1 MTASSYRQGL
11 FVLVTVFVF
20 ANNASAQSAEVVVGG
35 AIGPLQAC
43 VRTVSPTGPPGAQA
57 AHAILVFPQ
66 AGGQVTVSEVHGGA
80 ASPAAIRCVRQE
92 LGRVVSPPYSG
103 NVMRMECRI
112 PLVAGP
118 TLTCGAPGTVPTHPG
133 SAPVAAPQ
141 PAPPRAAPPAGGVE
155 NTAPACRDNIDNDG
169 DGRSD
174 CQDQDCWD
182 FTFCAAARQPAP
194 APVAAP
200 RSPGPRGRP
209 GPAAL
214 PGRQHDRGINAAL
227 AQLESGRDPLEVY
240 REYELQI
247 GHTFFGGLRVMR
259 GDFTAELGSFGS
271 GYETLF
277 EGSENALATMRRY
290 RGVDVFGFV
299 FGMIGLSLLIAE
311 AGIAVADSELLMYDT
326 GIPGEEETHLTGAF
340 WGLLIP
346 GTLALIIGLLMDPIA
361 NTLLTRAVHRF
372 NEDLYAE
379 IRDRSQ

>member
-1 MTASSYRQGL
+1 
-11 FVLVTVFVF
+11 
-20 ANNASAQSAEVVVGG
+20 
-35 AIGPLQAC
+35 
-43 VRTVSPTGPPGAQA
+43 
-57 AHAILVFPQ
+57 
-66 AGGQVTVSEVHGGA
+66 
-80 ASPAAIRCVRQE
+80 
-92 LGRVVSPPYSG
+92 
-103 NVMRMECRI
+103 
-112 PLVAGP
+112 
-118 TLTCGAPGTVPTHPG
+118 
-133 SAPVAAPQ
+133 
-141 PAPPRAAPPAGGVE
+141 
-155 NTAPACRDNIDNDG
+155 
-169 DGRSD
+169 
-174 CQDQDCWD
+174 
-182 FTFCAAARQPAP
+182 
-194 APVAAP
+194 
-200 RSPGPRGRP
+200 
-209 GPAAL
+209 
-214 PGRQHDRGINAAL
+214 
-227 AQLESGRDPLEVY
+227 
-240 REYELQI
+240 
-247 GHTFFGGLRVMR
+247 MR